1 VKVCRLSSRKATV
14 LLAPL
19 AEQVGVFTAERERT
33 AWYCLKQA
41 KKELV
46 WVEEWEGMK
55 NGNKDGGARVI
66 TEKNAP
72 PTEKIPQNQGGVENM
87 SIGGQSDA
95 KPERRIY
102 RLTPEGF
109 AKMQQR
115 LEYLRNVRR
124 KEVADYIHEAKEAG
138 DISESSAYEDA
149 KNEQAK
155 VEGEILELEQLLS
168 AAEIMTPDMHGN
180 EEGPRVVRIGMQVKV
195 ETESGAERTF
205 KIVET
210 FEANPKE
217 GLISD
222 QSPVG
227 KALMGHKE
235 GEEVTVS
242 TPGGV
247 TTYLILE
254 ISPML

>member
-1 VKVCRLSSRKATV
+1 
-14 LLAPL
+14 
-19 AEQVGVFTAERERT
+19 
-33 AWYCLKQA
+33 
-41 KKELV
+41 
-46 WVEEWEGMK
+46 
-55 NGNKDGGARVI
+55 
-66 TEKNAP
+66 
-72 PTEKIPQNQGGVENM
+72 M

-95 KPERRIY
+95 KPERRVY

-115 LEYLRNVRR
+115 LDYLRNVRR

-168 AAEIMTPDMHGN
+168 AAEIMTADMHGN

-210 FEANPKE
+210 FEANPKD

-235 GEEVTVS
+235 GDEVTVS

-247 TTYLILE
+247 TNYIILA